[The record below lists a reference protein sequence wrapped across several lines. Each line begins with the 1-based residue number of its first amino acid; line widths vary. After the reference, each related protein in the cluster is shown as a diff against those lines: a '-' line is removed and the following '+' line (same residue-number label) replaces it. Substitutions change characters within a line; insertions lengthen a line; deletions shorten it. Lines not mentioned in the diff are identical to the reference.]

1 VTNQL
6 LARLARADARLLEP
20 HLEPVDLPVRKQ
32 VQARNKRV
40 ERIYFPDSGIASVVA
55 NHDTPIEVGMT
66 GRDGM
71 TGVSVLLGTD
81 DLAEH
86 EIYMQMAG
94 KGQWMTAGRL
104 REAIAKST
112 TLHQALLRY
121 VQVFLRQ
128 TTETA
133 LANGRGK
140 IEERLARW
148 LLMAHD
154 RGDGDELKLTHE
166 FLAVMLGV
174 RRSGITTALQEL
186 ERKGLIAHRRA
197 FVTILDREGLEE
209 GSNGAY
215 SGVKPERSP

>member
-20 HLEPVDLPVRKQ
+20 HLEAVDLPVRKQ
-32 VQARNKRV
+32 LQARNRRV
-40 ERIYFPDSGIASVVA
+40 ERIYFPDSGVASVVA
-55 NHDTPIEVGMT
+55 NHDVPIEVGMI

-71 TGVSVLLGTD
+71 TGVTVLLGND
-81 DLAEH
+81 ERAQH
-86 EIYMQMAG
+86 ETYMQIGG
-94 KGQWMTAGRL
+94 KGRCLPADRL
-104 REAIAKST
+104 REAIAKSSA
-112 TLHQALLRY
+112 LHQVFLRY

-154 RGDGDELKLTHE
+154 RSDGDDLKLTHE

-186 ERKGLIAHRRA
+186 ERKGLIAHRRS
-197 FVTILDREGLEE
+197 FVTIRRLGTSRPDIKQ
-209 GSNGAY
+209 A
-215 SGVKPERSP
+215 V

>member
-1 VTNQL
+1 MTNQL

-20 HLEPVDLPVRKQ
+20 HLEAVDLPLRKQ
-32 VQARNKRV
+32 LQARNRRV
-40 ERIYFPDSGIASVVA
+40 ERVFFIDSGIASVVA
-55 NHDTPIEVGMT
+55 NGDTPIEVGMI
-66 GRDGM
+66 GREGM
-71 TGVSVLLGTD
+71 TGLTVVLGD
-81 DLAEH
+81 DERAQH
-86 EIYMQMAG
+86 ETYMQVAG
-94 KGQWMTAGRL
+94 TGRCLPADRL
-104 REAIAKST
+104 RDAIAKSSA
-112 TLHQALLRY
+112 LHQVFLRY

-148 LLMAHD
+148 LLIAHD
-154 RGDGDELKLTHE
+154 RIDGDELKLTHE

-186 ERKGLIAHRRA
+186 ERRGLIAHRRSL
-197 FVTILDREGLEE
+197 VTILDREGLEK

-215 SGVKPERSP
+215 SSASKGGL